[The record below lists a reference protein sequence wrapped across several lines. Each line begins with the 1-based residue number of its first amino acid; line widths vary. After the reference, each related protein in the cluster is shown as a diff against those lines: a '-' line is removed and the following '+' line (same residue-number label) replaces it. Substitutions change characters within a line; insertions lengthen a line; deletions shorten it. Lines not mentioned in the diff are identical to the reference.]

1 MVIVT
6 GANGF
11 IGSAMVWQLNS
22 AGIADVIC
30 VDSIDLKTRSKL
42 LANKKYSE
50 FWKKEELIEKLNSG
64 DYDSKIDWIVHMGAC
79 SSTTEMDVEFLKE
92 NNTDYTRKLFDWCT
106 KNSVPYLYASS
117 AAVYGDGEN
126 GFDDH
131 TPPEAFSPLNPYG
144 RSKSE
149 FDVWAL
155 NQKKAPPHWYGVRF
169 FNVYGP
175 NEYFK
180 ESMASVVYKAFH
192 EINKTN
198 RLKLFK
204 SHHSDYGDGKQKR
217 DFVYVKDCTN
227 WMMEMNQKKIPSG
240 IYNFGYGIAR
250 TWLDL
255 AGSVFQNM
263 NKEMDINWID
273 MPENIR
279 NQYQYFTEAKM
290 EKMWSTKMSKPK
302 WSLEDGIK
310 DYVQNYLL
318 KNEAIL

>member
-1 MVIVT
+1 MIIVT

-22 AGIADVIC
+22 AKINDIIC
-30 VDSIDLKTRSKL
+30 VDSVDLKSRPQL
-42 LANKKYSE
+42 LSNKKYLE
-50 FWKKEELIEKLNSG
+50 FWGRDQLLSELASGKLN
-64 DYDSKIDWIVHMGAC
+64 KKVDWIIHMGAC
-79 SSTTEMDVEFLKE
+79 SSTTEMNLEFLRE
-92 NNTDYTRKLFDWCT
+92 NNTEYTQKLFTWCT
-106 KNSVPYLYASS
+106 ENKVPYIYASS
-117 AAVYGDGEN
+117 AAVYGAGEK
-126 GFDDH
+126 GFDDKEQ
-131 TPPEAFSPLNPYG
+131 PSAFSPLNPYG

-149 FDVWAL
+149 FDVWAVK
-155 NQKKAPPHWYGVRF
+155 QKNTPPHWYGIRF
-169 FNVYGP
+169 FNVFGP

-192 EINKTN
+192 EINKTKK
-198 RLKLFK
+198 LKLFR
-204 SHHSDYGDGKQKR
+204 SHRPDFEDGKQKR
-217 DFVYVKDCTN
+217 DFVYVKDCTG
-227 WMMEMNQKKIPSG
+227 WMYEIMEKKIPSG
-240 IYNFGYGIAR
+240 IYNMGFGTAR

-255 AGSVFQNM
+255 AGSVFKNM
-263 NKEMDINWID
+263 DKKMEIDWID

-290 EKMWSTKMSKPK
+290 EKMWATKMSKSK

>member
-22 AGIADVIC
+22 AGVVNIVC
-30 VDSIDLKTRSKL
+30 VDSINLKKRNQL
-42 LANKKYSE
+42 LANKKYSH
-50 FWKKEELIEKLNSG
+50 FWEKNELIEKLNSG
-64 DYDSKIDWIVHMGAC
+64 NYDNKVEWIIHMGAC

-92 NNTDYTRKLFDWCT
+92 NNTDYTRKLFQWCT
-106 KNSVPYLYASS
+106 KHEIPFLYASS
-117 AAVYGDGEN
+117 AAVYGNGEN

-131 TPPEAFSPLNPYG
+131 TPAEAFEPLNPYG

-155 NQKKAPPHWYGVRF
+155 LQKKTPPQWYGVRF

-180 ESMASVVYKAFH
+180 ESMSSVVYKAFH
-192 EINKTN
+192 EINKTKK
-198 RLKLFK
+198 LKLFK
-204 SHHSDYGDGKQKR
+204 SHRSDYEDGKQKR

-227 WMMEMNQKKIPSG
+227 WMMEMKQKKIPSG
-240 IYNFGYGIAR
+240 IYNLGFGTAR

-255 AGSVFQNM
+255 AGNVFQNM
-263 NKEMDINWID
+263 NREMDINWIE

-279 NQYQYFTEAKM
+279 KQYQYFTEAKM
-290 EKMWSTKMSKPK
+290 TKMWNAKMSKPK

-310 DYVQNYLL
+310 DYLQNYLL

>member
-22 AGIADVIC
+22 AKIADIVC
-30 VDSIDLKTRSKL
+30 VDTVDLKTRSKL

-50 FWKKEELIEKLNSG
+50 FWGKDELIQKLNSG
-64 DYDSKIDWIVHMGAC
+64 AYDTKVEWVVHMGAC
-79 SSTTEMDVEFLKE
+79 SSTTEMNVEFLKE
-92 NNTDYTRKLFDWCT
+92 NNTDYTRKLFEWCAQ
-106 KNSVPYLYASS
+106 NSVPYLYASS
-117 AAVYGDGEN
+117 GAVYGNGEN

-131 TPPEAFSPLNPYG
+131 TPAEAFTPLNPYG

-155 NQKKAPPHWYGVRF
+155 KQKITPPHWYGVRF

-180 ESMASVVYKAFH
+180 ESMSSVVYKAFH
-192 EINKTN
+192 EINKTKK
-198 RLKLFK
+198 LKLFK
-204 SHHSDYGDGKQKR
+204 SHRSDYEDGKQQR

-227 WMMEMNQKKIPSG
+227 WMTEMNQKKIPSG
-240 IYNFGYGIAR
+240 IYNLGYGTAR

-255 AGSVFQNM
+255 AENVFQNM

-290 EKMWSTKMSKPK
+290 NKMWDAKMSKPK